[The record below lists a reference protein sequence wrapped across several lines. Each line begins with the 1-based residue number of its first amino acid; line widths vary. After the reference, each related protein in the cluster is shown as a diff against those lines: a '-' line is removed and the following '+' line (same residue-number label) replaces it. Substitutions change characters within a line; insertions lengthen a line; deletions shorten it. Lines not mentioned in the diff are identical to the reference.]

1 MEQFHW
7 WGCAAA
13 QGGRTEDFNFTISY
27 STVRITTTPPPTLQQ
42 SWNSITTFRRTL
54 HTSNYCFHNF
64 PNFRIFLQILST
76 FKSEWKC
83 RVQVPLDY
91 WLYNCHSCTKN
102 RPARSGR
109 LPSDSQSRRQNIKLL
124 FVRNWKHEKL
134 KYSHVSQSVV
144 VKFRGKV
151 TFFTVSSKCI
161 IHCSCQTDLVNFL
174 TTPSSRV

>member
-1 MEQFHW
+1 MLLPR
-7 WGCAAA
+7 A
-13 QGGRTEDFNFTISY
+13 GG
-27 STVRITTTPPPTLQQ
+27 
-42 SWNSITTFRRTL
+42 RRTL
-54 HTSNYCFHNF
+54 ISQFHIQLSELPQHHHQHYNKVGTQLQLLEELCTLQIIVF
-64 PNFRIFLQILST
+64 TIFLIFAYSCRYFLHLNLSG
-76 FKSEWKC
+76 SVGCKC
-83 RVQVPLDY
+83 RWTTDFTTVTVG
-91 WLYNCHSCTKN
+91 TKN